1 MILVFII
8 MIDRFQLPTLLPEGR
23 IELKRFILVN
33 IGFLIGIAIMFV
45 LAVFEDK
52 LIDLGH

>member
-1 MILVFII
+1 